1 MVSIVT
7 KKIKGREYL
16 YLVASERK
24 GDRVIQKTISYIG
37 KKRPLLKEEFESMKL
52 SYERKDWVLVQTE
65 DTLSFNTQFPF
76 LL

>member
-7 KKIKGREYL
+7 KKIKGKEYL
-16 YLVASERK
+16 YLIVSERK